1 MTRLILAHLV
11 ERSERDRRLSDL
23 GLELSNA
30 EQEPS
35 RAHFE
40 VWMSPDLDDE
50 SVIHYV
56 DDLPIG
62 QRYFMV
68 TGDHRWEEGV
78 VASFPILTETEVFE
92 RARAARTDPERI
104 AATYMV
110 ALVAG
115 PGTRDEALSLL
126 RASLHHPS
134 EEVRHAAIL
143 ASGYTTLS
151 ALGEDLVELATRDGS
166 PRVRDRAQRMLQQVA
181 QHGWEE

>member
-1 MTRLILAHLV
+1 MTRLILANPV
-11 ERSERDRRLSDL
+11 ERSERERRLSEL
-23 GLELSNA
+23 GLELSNT
-30 EQEPS
+30 EQEPG
-35 RAHFE
+35 RAYFE
-40 VWMSPDLDDE
+40 AWMPPDLDDE

-62 QRYFMV
+62 LHYVVV
-68 TGDHRWEEGV
+68 TGDHHWEERV
-78 VASFPILTETEVFE
+78 MASFPVLTETEVFE
-92 RARAARTDPERI
+92 RARTARTDPERI
-104 AATYMV
+104 ATTYMV

-115 PGTRDEALSLL
+115 PTTRDDALSVL

-151 ALGEDLVELATRDGS
+151 ALGDDLVELAIRDSS